1 MPHNVSDISIGKPGF
16 DIGPDR
22 LKQLCQFMLN
32 KPELAKVLRAL
43 RLLDAW
49 LALVLSATVNL
60 HVHQMRGM
68 EYPFQS
74 HLAIYETVTKLD
86 RLDVLS
92 LYYIGNTC
100 LKAISQL
107 QEGTPELES
116 PTAWL
121 ICWMYVLPRN
131 LSFSIHFVSSCLY
144 VMPVVPASAQTHTK
158 RVLPVVRHNPV
169 LQTYTRAGRSAPA

>member
-1 MPHNVSDISIGKPGF
+1 MH
-16 DIGPDR
+16 
-22 LKQLCQFMLN
+22 
-32 KPELAKVLRAL
+32 
-43 RLLDAW
+43 
-49 LALVLSATVNL
+49 
-60 HVHQMRGM
+60 GM

-121 ICWMYVLPRN
+121 ICCASEHVPINDAPLRPLPRPP
-131 LSFSIHFVSSCLY
+131 LRLHIHSRLEAFPHKARFVTLG
-144 VMPVVPASAQTHTK
+144 QW
-158 RVLPVVRHNPV
+158 RRHPDER
-169 LQTYTRAGRSAPA
+169 LWGTPRS